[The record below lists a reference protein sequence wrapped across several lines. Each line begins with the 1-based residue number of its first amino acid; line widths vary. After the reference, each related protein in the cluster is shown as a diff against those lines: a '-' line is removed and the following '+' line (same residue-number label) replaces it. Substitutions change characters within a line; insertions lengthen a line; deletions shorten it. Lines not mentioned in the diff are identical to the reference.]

1 MGSGAV
7 RKRTLLDSLGLRTTI
22 LPGGLPRLGSIET
35 ELLFHISSFDG
46 LGLFAAGIEQLHQRL
61 VVPRE
66 FDFTIEV
73 VDLG

>member
-35 ELLFHISSFDG
+35 ELLFHVSSFDG
-46 LGLFAAGIEQLHQRL
+46 LGLFAAGIE
-61 VVPRE
+61 
-66 FDFTIEV
+66 
-73 VDLG
+73 